1 MKKLLIII
9 LLFHHFNLC
18 YCQNE
23 NDNVFNEEFKEI
35 VFTQIFNNLEV
46 SFPLFIA
53 TPGVFL
59 FANIHY
65 INNKIIFNESL
76 TENDNFSEFSYCS
89 ENELL
94 NILDCVFIPS
104 VPLDSNIQIRAR
116 CKNKLLYNLI
126 FIRDKDFQ
134 ILKLSLPNKSSE
146 KEAKYVDGQLKSL
159 VINKNDVIEYVD
171 IKRVSDSLVIT
182 TKYNTNTQKYSIIDI
197 ISHNNAPATEIYYD
211 KSKNRQNKKIKKII
225 QYNYKPNG
233 KLRVKNIC
241 NKNGIIRDSIKYFY
255 DGDLLNAIINNNSEK
270 QSSVFY
276 KYKGNLITNKS
287 IRSEDKQVDIEYA
300 YDNNNR
306 IESFQIYEHGKESK
320 QKYLFEYNT
329 DTKLISVKY
338 YTINTSYNDVKFQ
351 SQYLFSYFDNQIL
364 KSLMVTDRKGNITK
378 EIIYEIDYLRK
389 K

>member
-18 YCQNE
+18 YSQNE
-23 NDNVFNEEFKEI
+23 NDNIFNEKFKEI

-46 SFPLFIA
+46 NFPFFIA
-53 TPGVFL
+53 TPGFFL

-65 INNKIIFNESL
+65 VNSKIFFNESI
-76 TENDNFSEFSYCS
+76 TENDGFSEFLNYS
-89 ENELL
+89 ENELS
-94 NILDCVFIPS
+94 NILDCVFMPS
-104 VPLDSNIQIRAR
+104 VPLDSNIQMRAR
-116 CKNKLLYNLI
+116 SKDKILYNLV

-146 KEAKYVDGQLKSL
+146 KEAKYIDGQLKSI
-159 VINKNDVIEYVD
+159 VINKNNVIKYVD

-182 TKYNTNTQKYSIIDI
+182 TKYNTNTQKYSIIEV
-197 ISHNNAPATEIYYD
+197 ISHNNVPATEIYYK
-211 KSKNRQNKKIKKII
+211 KSNNRQNKKIKKII
-225 QYNYKPNG
+225 QYNYNPNG

-255 DGDLLNAIINNNSEK
+255 EGGLLSAMIKSNSEK

-287 IRSEDKQVDIEYA
+287 IRNEDRQVDIEYA
-300 YDNNNR
+300 YDNNR

-338 YTINTSYNDVKFQ
+338 YTIKTRFNDVKFQ
-351 SQYLFSYFDNQIL
+351 SQYLFNYFDNQIL
-364 KSLMVTDRKGNITK
+364 KSLMVTDRKGNIKK
-378 EIIYEIDYLRK
+378 EITYEIDYVRK